1 MFQIDYQGRA
11 EVSGDMRGGGK
22 GRNKG
27 EVGKGEDR
35 SEERGG

>member
-1 MFQIDYQGRA
+1 MFHIAYQGRA

-27 EVGKGEDR
+27 EVGRGEER
-35 SEERGG
+35 SEES